1 MRYKFLLILLVLSI
15 GCATAPSRRYSSY
28 YKDLDE
34 RGYISLNEFARKYD
48 FQIDFD
54 PFLRKIYLTKGDS
67 VELIFALESSV
78 ALLNDQVLRFEDSL
92 KVERGDVQLS
102 AQSAR
107 MIINQIYYGKKP
119 QVEKQKK
126 IADVYRVHTIVL
138 DPGHG
143 GKDPGAIG
151 ASGVKEKDLVLS
163 IAKIF
168 KSKLEAAGYKVK
180 MTRNDDSYVSLWNR
194 VAFANREGADLFLS
208 IHANSARA
216 KSASGF
222 EVFYLSEASDEGARS
237 IAAAENYPLG
247 FEESLSK
254 DLNVQATIWDLLYT
268 ENRKDAIKL
277 GRKICLAMDSLVS
290 TKNRGLKS
298 ANFYV
303 LRGVQMPAVLVEVG
317 FISNSYEEANL
328 KTWRFKNKVSE
339 ALVRGVES
347 YEKEYLVSHGYN
359 R

>member
-1 MRYKFLLILLVLSI
+1 MKYRFILILLALSV

-28 YKDLDE
+28 YKEIQE
-34 RGYISLNEFARKYD
+34 RGYISLNEFAKKYD

-54 PFLRKIYLTKGDS
+54 PFLKKVYLNKRDS

-78 ALLNDQVLRFEDSL
+78 ALLNDQILILEGGLRLE
-92 KVERGDVQLS
+92 KGDICIS
-102 AQSAR
+102 SQSAR
-107 MIINQIYYGKKP
+107 KIINQIYYDKKP
-119 QVEKQKK
+119 RAAVQKAK
-126 IADVYRVHTIVL
+126 RISDVYRVHTIVL

-143 GKDPGAIG
+143 GKDPGAVG

-163 IAKIF
+163 IAKIL
-168 KSKLEAAGYKVK
+168 KSKLECAGYKVE
-180 MTRNDDSYVSLWNR
+180 MTRSDDRYVSLWNR

-216 KSASGF
+216 KSATGF
-222 EVFYLSEASDEGARS
+222 EVFYLSGASDEGARS
-237 IAAAENYPLG
+237 LAAAENYPLG
-247 FEESLSK
+247 FEESISK

-268 ENRKDAIKL
+268 ENRQDAMKL

-290 TKNRGLKS
+290 IKNRGLKS

-317 FISNSYEEANL
+317 FISNKYEESNL
-328 KTWRFKNKVSE
+328 KTWRFKNKIAE
-339 ALVRGVES
+339 ALARGVET
-347 YEKEYLVSHGYN
+347 YEKEYLVSHG

>member
-1 MRYKFLLILLVLSI
+1 MKYKFLLILLVLSI

-28 YKDLDE
+28 YKE
-34 RGYISLNEFARKYD
+34 IEGRGHISLNEFARKYD

-54 PFLRKIYLTKGDS
+54 PFLKKVYLTKGDS
-67 VELIFALESSV
+67 IELIFALESSV
-78 ALLNDQVLRFEDSL
+78 ALLNNQVLRLEGSL
-92 KVERGDVQLS
+92 RVEKGDLRLS
-102 AQSAR
+102 SQSAR
-107 MIINQIYYGKKP
+107 MIINQIYYDKKP
-119 QVEKQKK
+119 QEKKQKK
-126 IADVYRVHTIVL
+126 ISDIYRVHTIVL

-151 ASGVKEKDLVLS
+151 ASGVYEKDLVLS
-163 IAKIF
+163 IAKIL
-168 KSKLEAAGYKVK
+168 KSKLERAGYKVK
-180 MTRNDDSYVSLWNR
+180 MTRNDDSYISLWNR

-222 EVFYLSEASDEGARS
+222 EVFYLSEASDESARS
-237 IAAAENYPLG
+237 LAAAENYPLG

-254 DLNVQATIWDLLYT
+254 DLNVQAAIWDLLYT
-268 ENRKDAIKL
+268 ENRKDAIRL
-277 GRKICLAMDSLVS
+277 GRKICLAVDSLVS
-290 TKNRGLKS
+290 IKNRGLKS

-303 LRGVQMPAVLVEVG
+303 LRGAQMPAVLIEVG
-317 FISNSYEEANL
+317 FISNKHEESNL
-328 KTWRFKNKVSE
+328 KTWRFKNKVAE

-347 YEKEYLVSHGYN
+347 YEKEYLVSYGYN